1 MSKKLKRY
9 PWEGK
14 QKMPSLEEMN
24 KELAPKQTT
33 NARPTITGQTHA
45 CPDLTCAHL
54 YSYFIQY
61 TTHLQCN

>member
-33 NARPTITGQTHA
+33 NASPTGLPAISL
-45 CPDLTCAHL
+45 P
-54 YSYFIQY
+54 
-61 TTHLQCN
+61 